1 MHEEWEEGYRKLFER
16 QRYDDTK
23 FNVWIDSAL
32 FSETIGKYVYKKDD
46 AAVLKETIRG
56 YRNEFFL
63 NAEIQ
68 YFT

>member
-1 MHEEWEEGYRKLFER
+1 M
-16 QRYDDTK
+16 
-23 FNVWIDSAL
+23 